1 MGPRRCRSC
10 ELDWRVGFGRNSSGK
25 WSGGFGRPLFIPL
38 ISGRPA
44 VQPAGLAHASFIFPH
59 QLRQLRNI
67 RCNPSRF
74 VAREQIGSRAPAGVT
89 LEIHIGERLSAN
101 TKRSD
106 TQISSR
112 SCSPQKEDP
121 KQKIRTWGRSCCLT
135 LQALWLGG
143 PGVSG
148 GGRGRSP
155 ARPCGHHLGTGGAD
169 SILDGAVAASHF
181 WATSSQ
187 AAAICRRIARS
198 RSVFALSAHPKCS
211 SAF

>member
-1 MGPRRCRSC
+1 
-10 ELDWRVGFGRNSSGK
+10 
-25 WSGGFGRPLFIPL
+25 
-38 ISGRPA
+38 
-44 VQPAGLAHASFIFPH
+44 VQPAGLAHASFNLSAPTPAAS
-59 QLRQLRNI
+59 QYSLQSVALRRARANWQPCAGRRHSRNTH
-67 RCNPSRF
+67 S
-74 VAREQIGSRAPAGVT
+74 
-89 LEIHIGERLSAN
+89 ERLAVVVLDDEAGGVCLLNVPRRWEAACLHFIRHSTPSSAN

-187 AAAICRRIARS
+187 AIAICRRISRS
-198 RSVFALSAHPKCS
+198 RSVFALAAQPKCS